1 MKTLFKKKPV
11 AVAILLATAL
21 PVLAADHRNDETL
34 PTSIVGDK
42 YYGNARQRIY
52 DLKKDNNVRSIN
64 SSFYEDS
71 AQSILGESDKVY
83 SFGDHF
89 ADKTHQSLING
100 MAFIAQFRGNAT
112 QYVGIAK
119 EGGFRGASAASLLG
133 KFFEHSAQILGLK
146 GDYLGNP
153 DGNNNARSEY
163 ESFADDATQTLY
175 GVSTAHHDSFTGYAS
190 QMLYDVAVAQGG
202 KFDSHARQELHDA
215 SKSDGDSFE
224 GDASQTLY
232 DQAEAR
238 NGTFA
243 GNARQELSGVSHTE
257 GNSFTEN
264 SSQTLHGNAT
274 ASNGKFA
281 DQAHQELFGDS
292 QTAGNSFAGD
302 ASQKLNDYS
311 AARHGTF
318 ADHARQ
324 ALHDFGL
331 ADGNSFA
338 DNTSQTLY
346 DNATARNGKFTESA
360 SQVLYGSSISDGD
373 SFTGNTSQTLYDK
386 AVARNGTFAAHT
398 RQELNDASQS
408 DGDSFKGN
416 ASQALNLSATALN
429 GTFSDYA
436 RQELHGASQAS
447 GNRFS
452 GDASQ
457 TVYDEAAAINGVF
470 TDNAR
475 QELHDN
481 GQSDGNSFTGN
492 ASQTLYDAA
501 TAQNGT
507 FSGRASQALYGT
519 ASSAVDSF
527 SGNASQTLYD
537 AASARNDQFAA
548 NASQVLNAA
557 SKADGMNFT
566 EKASQTIYDAS
577 VVQNGKF
584 SGNASQTIYGSG
596 VATGDTFNEHSRQ
609 TIISGISRNATFNHS
624 SAFSA
629 EGGSVENATLNDQTS
644 GFVNG
649 TAVLTGKTTVND
661 AATLHLAANGQT
673 KAEDLLLNKGTLVI
687 DAPDAN
693 QDVSSTH
700 VDFLTVNNGAVR
712 FGSANNGK
720 FTALDIHQLDGS
732 GGTLY
737 FNDPHSAVTGNHLTA
752 DAISGHYHLSIDDSY
767 SLADRLDLISVSS
780 AGKNNGTYDLINKK
794 GEKIDAIDLHVYVGK
809 LTRDPD
815 HPDDIAIRQDKST
828 TTRSTD
834 ALLGAL
840 SSGLFIADGEMQSVR
855 SRRGDLQNAGHDAAG
870 IWGRYLTN
878 DTHVRAA
885 GSAGYRLE
893 QDGVELGGD
902 KLVDVG
908 NDRLALGVFGSYSR
922 NGLKQDRGNTSN
934 VDSWGGGLY
943 ATWFGAQGY
952 YVDGVVKY
960 NHFSTSVRSRTETG
974 AGVAGEFEQN
984 GLGASLETGY
994 RFTLPADVF
1003 VEPYIR
1009 TAYFTAGGQ
1018 DVKLSNGLDAKADR
1032 LQSIRGE
1039 TGVTAGKR
1047 FELGNGLA
1055 VSPYATAAVEHE
1067 FAKHNDVLMGEEYR
1081 FNNDFSGTT
1090 GRYGVGVGAQLTH
1103 DTSVYAEA
1111 DYRKGEHVESPVM
1124 ANAGVRVNF

>member
-1 MKTLFKKKPV
+1 MNSIFKKKPV
-11 AVAILLATAL
+11 AMAILLATAL
-21 PVLAADHRNDETL
+21 PVLAADYGTGAHAPHDKASDNYSGDAFQSLSHTL
-34 PTSIVGDK
+34 
-42 YYGNARQRIY
+42 NADGRSNHSHFSGHSHQTI
-52 DLKKDNNVRSIN
+52 NN
-64 SSFYEDS
+64 ED
-71 AQSILGESDKVY
+71 GTVY
-83 SFGDHF
+83 SSNDIFDDNAF
-89 ADKTHQSLING
+89 QMALNG
-100 MAFIAQFRGNAT
+100 IAQYASFTGHAK
-112 QYVGIAK
+112 QYVGSSDTGNMQ
-119 EGGFRGASAASLLG
+119 GGFSGVSRYGTFTEYSQ
-133 KFFEHSAQILGLK
+133 QILGLT
-146 GDYLGNP
+146 GDYRDNPLGNN
-153 DGNNNARSEY
+153 DASSED
-163 ESFADDATQTLY
+163 EFFSDFASQTLY
-175 GVSTAHHDSFTGYAS
+175 GVSQASGDSFADNAS
-190 QMLYDVAVAQGG
+190 QTLYDVATAKNG
-202 KFDSHARQELHDA
+202 KFADQTRQELHDSSQSDGDGFKDNASQALYDTASARNSIFSGKASQQLHDA
-215 SKSDGDSFE
+215 SKSDGASFKE
-224 GDASQTLY
+224 NASQTLY
-232 DQAEAR
+232 
-238 NGTFA
+238 
-243 GNARQELSGVSHTE
+243 L
-257 GNSFTEN
+257 
-264 SSQTLHGNAT
+264 
-274 ASNGKFA
+274 
-281 DQAHQELFGDS
+281 
-292 QTAGNSFAGD
+292 D
-302 ASQKLNDYS
+302 A
-311 AARHGTF
+311 
-318 ADHARQ
+318 
-324 ALHDFGL
+324 
-331 ADGNSFA
+331 
-338 DNTSQTLY
+338 
-346 DNATARNGKFTESA
+346 
-360 SQVLYGSSISDGD
+360 V
-373 SFTGNTSQTLYDK
+373 
-386 AVARNGTFAAHT
+386 
-398 RQELNDASQS
+398 
-408 DGDSFKGN
+408 
-416 ASQALNLSATALN
+416 ALN

-457 TVYDEAAAINGVF
+457 TVYDEAAALNGVF

-475 QELHDN
+475 QELRDN
-481 GQSDGNSFTGN
+481 GQSDGASFTGN
-492 ASQTLYDAA
+492 ASQQLYDEA
-501 TAQNGT
+501 TGQNGT
-507 FSGRASQALYGT
+507 FSGSASQALYSNST
-519 ASSAVDSF
+519 STSDSF
-527 SGNASQTLYD
+527 LGNATQTLYD
-537 AASARNDQFAA
+537 SAAARNGQFTG
-548 NASQVLNAA
+548 NAGQILNGSGQADGISFTENAA
-557 SKADGMNFT
+557 
-566 EKASQTIYDAS
+566 QTLYDNSAT
-577 VVQNGKF
+577 QDGKF
-584 SGNASQTIYGSG
+584 SGYARQALYGASQ
-596 VATGDTFNEHSRQ
+596 ATGDTFNEHARQ

-624 SAFSA
+624 SSFSA
-629 EGGSVENATLNDQTS
+629 EGGIVENATLNDHTS

-649 TAVLTGKTTVND
+649 TAALTGKTTIND

-673 KAEDLLLNKGTLVI
+673 KAEDLLLNKGTLAI

-693 QDVSSTH
+693 QNASSAH
-700 VDFLTVNNGAVR
+700 VDFLTVNNGAIR
-712 FGSANNGK
+712 FGSANNSK

-752 DAISGHYHLSIDDSY
+752 DAISGHYHLSIDDAY
-767 SLADRLDLISVSS
+767 SLADKLDLISVTS

-855 SRRGDLQNAGHDAAG
+855 SRRGDLQNAGHDTAG
-870 IWGRYLTN
+870 IWGRYLTD
-878 DTHVRAA
+878 DTHVHAA

-902 KLVDVG
+902 KLVDIG

-960 NHFSTSVRSRTETG
+960 NHFTTSVRSHTETG
-974 AGVAGEFEQN
+974 AGVTGEFEQN

-1018 DVKLSNGLDAKADR
+1018 DVKLSNGLDAKANR

-1067 FAKHNDVLMGEEYR
+1067 FATRNEVLMGEGYR

-1090 GRYGVGVGAQLTH
+1090 GRYGIGVGAQLTH
-1103 DTSVYAEA
+1103 DISVYAEA